1 MRSLKIKIISMLF
14 IIAFIWMIML
24 LNAGPPK
31 PVVLSEDKEV
41 PTVQGTYCWRN
52 IINNECVN
60 KIPPPDIIANNKI
73 VPFTVLPQSEI
84 KINFKKPPIDRIEV
98 EKWLSHDEIE
108 LVKVKDNVFSVPKEK
123 GTYIYSISGRW
134 DKGGSSYI
142 FAIEVK

>member
-1 MRSLKIKIISMLF
+1 MRSLKIISMLF
-14 IIAFIWMIML
+14 IIAFIWMIIL

-31 PVVLSEDKEV
+31 PVVLSEGKEV
-41 PTVQGTYCWRN
+41 PFVQGTYCWQN
-52 IINNECVN
+52 IINNDCVD
-60 KIPPPDIIANNKI
+60 KIPPPEIIANKKI
-73 VPFTVLPQSEI
+73 VPFSVSPQSEI
-84 KINFKKPPIDRIEV
+84 KISFKKPPIDGIEV
-98 EKWLSHDEIE
+98 DKWLSSDEIK

>member
-1 MRSLKIKIISMLF
+1 MLF

-24 LNAGPPK
+24 HNAGPPK
-31 PVVLSEDKEV
+31 PVVLSDGKEV

-52 IINNECVN
+52 IINNECVD
-60 KIPPPDIIANNKI
+60 KISPPEIIANKKI
-73 VPFTVLPQSEI
+73 VPFSVSPQSKI
-84 KINFKKPPIDRIEV
+84 KISFKKPPIDGIEV
-98 EKWLSHDEIE
+98 DKWLSSGEIE

-142 FAIEVK
+142 FTIEVK